1 MTYSYLLCVP
11 LLAFYSYTMAFIK
24 YNEGYMDLTS
34 LGVGVI
40 PKPYALWPAKYQSLV
55 LPSTICFSVAWSLEI
70 VSHLEELNFWL
81 FLLHQV
87 RSATPL
93 RSIH

>member
-1 MTYSYLLCVP
+1 MTYSYLLSVP
-11 LLAFYSYTMAFIK
+11 LLAFFSYTMAIIK
-24 YNEGYMDLTS
+24 YNEGYMDLTL
-34 LGVGVI
+34 LGQGVI

-55 LPSTICFSVAWSLEI
+55 LPATICFSVAWSLEI

-87 RSATPL
+87 RV
-93 RSIH
+93 RF